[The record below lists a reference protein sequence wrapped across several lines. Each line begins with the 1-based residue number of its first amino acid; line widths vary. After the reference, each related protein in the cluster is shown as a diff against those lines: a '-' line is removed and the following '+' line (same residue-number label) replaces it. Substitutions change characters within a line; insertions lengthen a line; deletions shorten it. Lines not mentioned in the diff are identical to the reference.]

1 MRNMSPTKIK
11 VLTVTAERIIDADV
25 TMEATFQQWSKD
37 NPMINITQIERSQS
51 LETAILNDEGLAI
64 PARESVHSQFWT
76 VSLTIMYDLLEQAE
90 GVKALLYS
98 TDSVVN
104 AWRNYLASV
113 HAHQE
118 KGGDATQ
125 LDMRIAMS
133 GPLAQLELCFRQV
146 REW

>member
-1 MRNMSPTKIK
+1 MRNISPTKIK
-11 VLTVTAERIIDADV
+11 VLTVSAERIVDADAV
-25 TMEATFQQWSKD
+25 MESTFGEWSTS
-37 NPMINITQIERSQS
+37 NPMINITQIER
-51 LETAILNDEGLAI
+51 D
-64 PARESVHSQFWT
+64 ARFERTGKSVHDAAGGVWT

-90 GVKALLYS
+90 GVKTLLYS